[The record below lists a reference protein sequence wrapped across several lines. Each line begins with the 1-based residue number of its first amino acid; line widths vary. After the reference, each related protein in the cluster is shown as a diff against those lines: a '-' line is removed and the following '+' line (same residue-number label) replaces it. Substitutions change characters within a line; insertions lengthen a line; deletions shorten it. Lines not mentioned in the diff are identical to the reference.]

1 MITLLILLAGLQV
14 HEWGVIMSSPASS
27 ITSVTPS
34 ELEEITTTDFPY
46 GLEDKAPVMYFHGDT
61 CSVNIRVSLPD
72 RGYLTTII
80 PEADEGGV
88 SSTYMLWDNLQLSN
102 STPGNMQEG
111 WEYCDELNYNI
122 ETWRNVNALT
132 VINNERYDKFV
143 YYDCVPENSGDLPFI
158 SQSGNQSFRMP
169 YGEIPCIVLT
179 SVGGRLMYGS
189 FTLADILTSIPKGL
203 QFLDD
208 VNILKREIWKLSEET
223 LYEDEFD
230 AFWNC
235 WETELIT
242 APFSNV
248 IVLYKVP
255 DDIINE
261 MVNLEVI
268 PDREMEVEINRF
280 ILAVLP
286 YRTE

>member
-1 MITLLILLAGLQV
+1 MITLLILLADLQV

-34 ELEEITTTDFPY
+34 ELEEITSTDFPY

-61 CSVNIRVSLPD
+61 CSVKIRVSLPH
-72 RGYLTTII
+72 RGYLTTIL

-88 SSTYMLWDNLQLSN
+88 YSTYMVWNDLHLSN
-102 STPGNMQEG
+102 SIPENMQEG

-122 ETWRNVNALT
+122 ETWRDVDALT
-132 VINNERYDKFV
+132 VSSNDRYDKFV
-143 YYDCVPENSGDLPFI
+143 YYDCVPENPGDLPFI
-158 SQSGNQSFRMP
+158 SQSGNQSFRLP

-179 SVGGRLMYGS
+179 VAGGELMYGT
-189 FTLADILTSIPKGL
+189 FTLADITTSIPKGL
-203 QFLDD
+203 QFLDNID
-208 VNILKREIWKLSEET
+208 ILKREIWKLSEEA
-223 LYEDEFD
+223 LHEDEFE

-235 WETELIT
+235 WETELLT
-242 APFSNV
+242 APYSGTL
-248 IVLYKVP
+248 ILYKVP
-255 DDIINE
+255 ERIINE

-268 PDREMEVEINRF
+268 PDREMEVEISRF

-286 YRTE
+286 YRT